1 MLSRVA
7 DHIYWMSRYIER
19 AENIARFVDV
29 NLHLMLDLE
38 MAAHQQWE
46 PMVSITG
53 DHKWF
58 TEKYGEANQE
68 NVLRFLT
75 LDRDYPHSI
84 LTCLYQARENAR
96 SIREVI
102 SSEMW
107 EHVNDFYHS
116 VTGPRAASRLLYQP
130 HDFFTQVKTNSHLF
144 NGLGSGT
151 FSHGEGWNFGRL
163 GQFLE
168 RADKTSRILDVKYFI
183 LLPKMEYVGTAYDN
197 AQWAAVLQSASALE
211 MYRMRFH
218 LITPAHVAEFL
229 LFDRDFP
236 RSIQYCLNQALNSLH
251 KITGT
256 PPGTH
261 SNPAE
266 RLLGRLLAELNYS
279 DIGEIF
285 QMGLHDFLDNFQAK
299 LNTVGD
305 GIFNT
310 FFALRPVPEK
320 ILMGENRQ

>member
-19 AENIARFVDV
+19 AENIARFIDV

-38 MAAHQQWE
+38 IDLHQQWE

-53 DHKWF
+53 DHEWF
-58 TEKYGEANQE
+58 KEKYGEATQQ

-75 LDRDYPHSI
+75 LDRDYSNSI
-84 LTCLYQARENAR
+84 VSCLFQARENAR
-96 SIREVI
+96 SIREII

-107 EHVNDFYHS
+107 EHVNEFSHFVS
-116 VTGPRAASRLLYQP
+116 GSGAAGRLLYQP
-130 HDFFTQVKTNSHLF
+130 HDFFTQVKTYSHLYV
-144 NGLGSGT
+144 GLSEGT
-151 FSHGEGWNFGRL
+151 FSHGEGWHFGRM
-163 GQFLE
+163 GRFLE

-183 LLPKMEYVGTAYDN
+183 LLPEMEYVGTAYDN
-197 AQWAAVLQSASALE
+197 AQWASVLKSASGLE
-211 MYRMRFH
+211 MYRKRFH
-218 LITPAHVAEFL
+218 RIAPAQVANFL
-229 LFDRDFP
+229 LFDREFP
-236 RSIQYCLNQALNSLH
+236 RSIQYCLNQALESIH

-256 PPGTH
+256 PSGTH

-285 QMGLHDFLDNFQAK
+285 QRGLHAYLDDFQAK

-320 ILMGENRQ
+320 VLIGESRQ